1 MTPNKP
7 TRSEQR
13 EAARAKAREMREQ
26 HKKGEQRKK
35 LFLRLGIVAAILG
48 SVAIVTSVVVSG
60 ANKVELTPA
69 NFSFNDGVKIGA
81 NLEAY
86 TKTSTPTPSA
96 TPSSGSAEVPNII
109 MYVDYQCPICQA
121 FEVPNSSQIESWV
134 SSGAATLEVH
144 PVSFLDGQS
153 LNSYSSRAA
162 NAAICVAEEAPNS
175 FFKFHQILFENQPA
189 EGTAGPD
196 NAQLIDWAVEAGA
209 ADSDVIAECI
219 NNKSYDSWLTAST
232 TRILNE
238 VVPGTDI
245 TMGGTPTII
254 VNGQQY
260 TWATGEELVSPARFA
275 QFLQAATQG

>member
-13 EAARAKAREMREQ
+13 EAARAKARELREQ

-35 LFLRLGIVAAILG
+35 IALRLGMAIAVLG
-48 SVAIVTSVVVSG
+48 SIAIVTSVVVSG

-69 NFSFNDGVKIGA
+69 NFSFNDGIKIGA
-81 NLEAY
+81 DLKAF
-86 TKTSTPTPSA
+86 TPTSTPTPTASA
-96 TPSSGSAEVPNII
+96 AVDGEVPNII

-134 SSGAATLEVH
+134 ASGAATVEIH

-153 LNSYSSRAA
+153 LNAYSSRAA
-162 NAAICVAEEAPNS
+162 NAAICVAEEAPDS
-175 FFKFHQILFENQPA
+175 FFKFNSLLFANQPA

-196 NAQLIDWAVEAGA
+196 NAELISRAEEAGA
-209 ADSDVIAECI
+209 GNMDAIAECI
-219 NNKSYDSWLTAST
+219 NNKSYNSWMTTAT

-238 VVPGTDI
+238 VIPGTDI
-245 TMGGTPTII
+245 VMGGTPTVVI
-254 VNGQQY
+254 NGQQY
-260 TWATGEELVSPARFA
+260 TWSTGEELVSPARFA
-275 QFLQAATQG
+275 QFLQTASQG

>member
-1 MTPNKP
+1 MTANKP

-13 EAARAKAREMREQ
+13 EAARAKARDMREQ
-26 HKKGEQRKK
+26 HKRGEQRKK
-35 LFLRLGIVAAILG
+35 LALRLGIGAAVVGAAAI
-48 SVAIVTSVVVSG
+48 VAMVVVSG

-69 NFSFNDGVKIGA
+69 NFSFNDGIKIGA

-96 TPSSGSAEVPNII
+96 TPTSGTDVPNII
-109 MYVDYQCPICQA
+109 MYIDYQCPVCQA

-134 SSGAATLEVH
+134 SSGVATVEIH

-153 LNSYSSRAA
+153 LNAYSSRAA
-162 NAAICVAEEAPNS
+162 NAAICVAEESPNS
-175 FFKFHQILFENQPA
+175 FFKFNSLLFANQPA
-189 EGTAGPD
+189 ESSAGPD
-196 NAQLIDWAVEAGA
+196 DAELISRASEAGA
-209 ADSDVIAECI
+209 SNISAITECI
-219 NNKSYDSWLTAST
+219 NNKSYNAWLTTST

-238 VVPGTDI
+238 KIPGTDI
-245 TMGGTPTII
+245 VMGGTPTVV

-275 QFLQAATQG
+275 QFLQSASKG